1 MILLYYT
8 FERTIFEP
16 FISHVTNL
24 TFFTLE
30 AMFVLEA
37 MILTLLRQSFQNV
50 GMTIDIPQDV

>member
-16 FISHVTNL
+16 FILHVTNL
-24 TFFTLE
+24 TFSTLE